1 MLKRLLA
8 HVAPLPVPSPQPE
21 IDQQQD
27 KEALEAHAFLS
38 AVAAAMPRINP
49 PNAANDDPMESV
61 HKVVEYALAQSGY
74 LR

>member
-1 MLKRLLA
+1 MLKRLLM
-8 HVAPLPVPSPQPE
+8 HVAPRPVPLPQPE
-21 IDQQQD
+21 TDRQQD
-27 KEALEAHAFLS
+27 KEALDAHAFLS

-49 PNAANDDPMESV
+49 PDAANDDPVASV

>member
-8 HVAPLPVPSPQPE
+8 HVAPLPVPPPQLE
-21 IDQQQD
+21 DDQQQD
-27 KEALEAHAFLS
+27 KDAMEAHAFLS

-61 HKVVEYALAQSGY
+61 HKVVEYALVHSGY

>member
-8 HVAPLPVPSPQPE
+8 HVAPLPVPRQQPE
-21 IDQQQD
+21 AGQRQD

-38 AVAAAMPRINP
+38 EVAAAMPRINP